1 MIPVMHRAIRMR
13 YHSKVFGNTL
23 RRLRRAQRPIIRGTQ
38 WFLLNLGLFFL
49 YYIGFGVSRLVMTV
63 LANRTLYNRPRRR
76 PDKNS
81 FWRETEG
88 YELSEAQL
96 PRQS

>member
-1 MIPVMHRAIRMR
+1 MPSPPIA
-13 YHSKVFGNTL
+13 YHPAVLGKLLG
-23 RRLRRAQRPIIRGTQ
+23 RLRRAQRPIIRGTQ
-38 WFLLNLGLFFL
+38 WFLLNVGLFLL
-49 YYIGFGVSRLVMTV
+49 YYIGFGISRLVMTV

-76 PDKNS
+76 PDKGS
-81 FWRETEG
+81 FWREAEG